1 MVAFVK
7 HQVSPLVVMKLV
19 DSKVK
24 GREGDIW
31 ESVIGLR
38 VLRKIHPAIQVNERG
53 DGGAL
58 RLEPYDVSAE
68 GRGRFDQA
76 MAVLKHY
83 AERDLERAAE
93 DADVR
98 EWMSH
103 LVCEICEADDAGTEF
118 TFNSAR
124 FLKHAIPMNERKC
137 WCGKALDRSKNSYAS
152 TCSEF
157 CDEEQQFDLHFQHMQ
172 TLLPDVPMSDYDH
185 LPRDNHVPGVSK
197 LIRQISRVQRK
208 GAWPQDENKGTV
220 ELARVALVNA
230 AAYLEEAKAHLRTL
244 RAIRDLI
251 DEPQGICVEC
261 AKHWRLDKYQT
272 FKAWWPCGGCRAE
285 CARALRLK
293 EVPKP

>member
-1 MVAFVK
+1 MVSIV
-7 HQVSPLVVMKLV
+7 HQVPPLVVMKLV

-31 ESVIGLR
+31 ESIIGLR
-38 VLRKIHPAIQVNERG
+38 KGKKIHPAIQVNERG
-53 DGGAL
+53 DGGSL
-58 RLEPYDVSAE
+58 RLEPYHMTDAGHALFRE
-68 GRGRFDQA
+68 A
-76 MAVLKHY
+76 MGLLKHY
-83 AERDLERAAE
+83 AERDTERAKE
-93 DADVR
+93 DDDVR
-98 EWMSH
+98 EWVSH
-103 LVCEICEADDAGTEF
+103 LVCEICAADDAGHEF
-118 TFNSAR
+118 QFASSR
-124 FLKHAIPMNERKC
+124 FVKDAIPLKEKKC
-137 WCGKALDRSKNSYAS
+137 WCGKALDRSQNSYAS

-272 FKAWWPCGGCRAE
+272 FEAWWPCGGCRAE